1 MTNTSKLPEQF
12 KKDNLF
18 CVWKYEERGGKKTKV
33 PYNPKTG
40 ARAQSNNPH
49 TFSTLTEAERVQGK
63 YDGIGVGIFGELCAV
78 DIDHC
83 IQNGEIHPLASGII
97 ALMKS
102 YTEIS
107 PSGEGIRILFKA
119 KGVKPDKAKYY
130 INNQKA
136 GLEIYLAG
144 HTNKYVTVTGNAIG
158 DYHEVEEREN
168 ELLAV
173 LEAYMQRP
181 SKEKS
186 KPVQTASKINPHS
199 ASVDYKPAT
208 LSDDEVIYKA
218 HHAKN
223 GDVFAKLW
231 NGDSLAYKS
240 ESEADLALCNLLA
253 FWTNKNPAQMD
264 NLFRVSG
271 LYREKWDRPQSGS
284 TYGAITIENAIAGTK
299 ESYAEQKQFTQG
311 KEKLAKISSEYKPDG
326 FDVTEQAQSELFY
339 ELYKDRVRF
348 CSSVGWLVWNGSK
361 WEESEAEARKL
372 VMNLNNL
379 QKAENDRNIYHIGER
394 IARAVAEELPEEK
407 RKLETLQKAE
417 LMYRKFIKSMRRG
430 GAVSSVLSMAGTLLD
445 IRPDKLDKNPYLL
458 NTPNGM
464 INLENGAL
472 LPSDPLE
479 YCTKS
484 TKYSPSDKGSEMWL
498 SFLDNLSG
506 SNPEMIDFLKQVA
519 GMSAVGKVYM
529 ESLIIAIGDGGNGK
543 STFFNALLEIMGDY
557 GGTIDPEIL
566 TTSNRNK
573 GAELATLKGKR
584 LVIGAEL
591 EEGKRLSTSM
601 LKQIASTDKI
611 HAEQKYR
618 APEDFSPSH
627 STILYTNH
635 APKVGSTD
643 RGTWRRLILVPFTQK
658 VAKNGEQKNYAT
670 TLVEEAGEYI
680 AKWIVEGAKG
690 YIENGNSLII
700 PQFVLKAI
708 DEYKQ
713 ENDWLGDFLDEYCE
727 VGANYTA
734 PKNELY
740 DKYRRNAE
748 RVGEFVRANKAF
760 REEMIKR
767 GFDEGRNEK
776 TRFWEG
782 VRMVQIDPYNS
793 NNFTRG

>member
-49 TFSTLTEAERVQGK
+49 TFSTLTEAEQVQGK

-186 KPVQTASKINPHS
+186 KSVQTASKINPHS

-231 NGDSLAYKS
+231 NGDSSAYKS

-253 FWTNKNPAQMD
+253 FWTSKNPAQMD

-299 ESYAEQKQFTQG
+299 ESYADRKR
-311 KEKLAKISSEYKPDG
+311 
-326 FDVTEQAQSELFY
+326 SELRGAIGNIKSTDSVRPADFS
-339 ELYKDRVRF
+339 EVGQSQLFARVYKNQALF
-348 CSSVGWLVWNGSK
+348 CSSMGWLVWNGSK
-361 WEESEAEARKL
+361 WEADEQKANCL
-372 VMNLNNL
+372 VMNITDEQLKECVGELKTSGELLDKALLNEDEL
-379 QKAENDRNIYHIGER
+379 QISKAKSKQKQ
-394 IARAVAEELPEEK
+394 AREYLKFVNTM
-407 RKLETLQKAE
+407 RK
-417 LMYRKFIKSMRRG
+417 G
-430 GAVSSVLSMAGTLLD
+430 GAIASVLRLSASLLN
-445 IRPDKLDKNPYLL
+445 IKPEMLDSDPYIL
-458 NTPNGM
+458 NTPKGM
-464 INLENGAL
+464 INLKTGEL
-472 LPSDPLE
+472 TPPDPYK

-484 TKYSPSDKGSEMWL
+484 TQYSPSDKGAELWNE
-498 SFLDNLSG
+498 FLDKISG
-506 SNPEMIDFLKQVA
+506 GNIEMVEFLKQVA
-519 GMSAVGKVYM
+519 GMCAVGRVYM
-529 ESLIIAIGDGGNGK
+529 ENLIIAIGDGGNGK
-543 STFFNALLEIMGDY
+543 STFFNTLLAVMNDY
-557 GGTIDPEIL
+557 GGTIDAEIL
-566 TTSNRNK
+566 TTRGKNR
-573 GAELATLKGKR
+573 GAELANLKGKR
-584 LVIGAEL
+584 VVVAAEL
-591 EEGKRLSTSM
+591 EEGARLSSSV
-601 LKQIASTDKI
+601 LKQIASTDPI
-611 HAEQKYR
+611 HAERKYKD
-618 APEDFSPSH
+618 PEDFIPSH

-643 RGTWRRLILVPFTQK
+643 SGTWRRLIMLPFPEKLT
-658 VAKNGEQKNYAT
+658 KNGEIKNYASY
-670 TLVEEAGEYI
+670 LSENAGEAI
-680 AKWIVEGAKG
+680 AQWIVEGASE
-690 YIENGNSLII
+690 YIANNHALNI
-700 PQFVLKAI
+700 PQFVLEANN
-708 DEYKQ
+708 EYKQ
-713 ENDWLGDFLDEYCE
+713 ENDWLGDFIDECCDIG
-727 VGANYTA
+727 VNYRVMATD
-734 PKNELY
+734 LY
-740 DKYRRNAE
+740 DKYRRNSE
-748 RVGEFVRANKAF
+748 RIGEYTRSKKDFGDELEKVGYTR
-760 REEMIKR
+760 KR
-767 GFDEGRNEK
+767 QGRGIVWRGLKINQND
-776 TRFWEG
+776 
-782 VRMVQIDPYNS
+782 VYSAYNS
-793 NNFTRG
+793 V